1 MKTLVNIFDPEEPL
15 AAYLFLKQYYAE
27 GDRLLFISTRED
39 RRLLAPYAALFNLPD
54 DQIDFVAFK
63 RDEDSYIYERISR
76 RLYSRLDPSAQYWVN
91 LAGGTRYLALA
102 VQHVFSSFDARLFYV
117 QTRENLIVRSPF
129 DDRADLSR
137 DTVDTIRYRM
147 SMAEYFR
154 LHGLS
159 HDLAGRNH
167 RPTRSEDEANRIF
180 DCFRTRR
187 LPHRAFEA
195 LELLRLH
202 YRGTRHVLS
211 IRAVTLGKKEGS
223 EPSTINTGG
232 GTPPPVRRA
241 VPGLPVLLDALGFV
255 PRQPGSLQ
263 PYEVDYLTGGWFEE
277 YVYYTL
283 LRLVSPQQI
292 AIGVRIARPGSQHNN
307 ELDVVFIKANTLFVV
322 ECKTGVA
329 SDHMFNEIVY
339 KASALKEAFL
349 GPSCHSF
356 IFTLKQDYDHR
367 LHDVAAMMGITLCP
381 KSTLVSPDLMQKV
394 AEQMCRI
401 CHEN

>member
-15 AAYLFLKQYYAE
+15 AAYLFLKQYYE
-27 GDRLLFISTRED
+27 EEDRLLFISTRED
-39 RRLLAPYAALFNLPD
+39 RQLLAPYATLFRLPD
-54 DQIDFVAFK
+54 DKIDFIAFK

-76 RLYSRLDPSAQYWVN
+76 RLQSRLDPSAQYWVN

-102 VQHVFSSFDARLFYV
+102 VQHVFSQFDARLFYV

-129 DDRADLSR
+129 DDRVDLSR
-137 DTVDTIRYRM
+137 DAVDTIRYRM

-159 HDLAGRNH
+159 HDLAGSNH
-167 RPTRSEDEANRIF
+167 RPTRSEADALRVF

-187 LPHRAFEA
+187 LPHRAFHA
-195 LELLRLH
+195 LEQLRLI
-202 YRGTRHVLS
+202 YRGMRKPMS
-211 IRAVTLGKKEGS
+211 IHDITFG
-223 EPSTINTGG
+223 
-232 GTPPPVRRA
+232 RRDRRDA
-241 VPGLPVLLDALGFV
+241 VPGLPELLNAIGFV
-255 PRQPGSLQ
+255 PKEKEMLQ
-263 PYEVDYLTGGWFEE
+263 PAEVDYLTGGWFEE

-292 AIGVRIARPGSQHNN
+292 AIGVRIARPGTQHNN

-339 KASALKEAFL
+339 KASALKESFL
-349 GPSCHSF
+349 GPSCHSY
-356 IFTLKQDYDHR
+356 IFTLKNDYDHR
-367 LHDVAAMMGITLCP
+367 LQQVASIMGITLCP
-381 KSTLVSPDLMQKV
+381 KGTLVSPELMGRV
-394 AEQMCRI
+394 AEQMHRI
-401 CHEN
+401 SNEMD

>member
-15 AAYLFLKQYYAE
+15 AAYLFLKQYYE
-27 GDRLLFISTRED
+27 EEDRLLFISTRED
-39 RRLLAPYAALFNLPD
+39 RQLLAPYATLFRLPD
-54 DQIDFVAFK
+54 DKIDFIAFK

-76 RLYSRLDPSAQYWVN
+76 RLQSRLDPSAQYWVN

-102 VQHVFSSFDARLFYV
+102 VQHVFSQFDARLFYV

-129 DDRADLSR
+129 DDRVDLSR
-137 DTVDTIRYRM
+137 DAVDTIRYRM

-159 HDLAGRNH
+159 HDLAGSNH
-167 RPTRSEDEANRIF
+167 RPTRSEADALRVF

-187 LPHRAFEA
+187 LPHRAFHA
-195 LELLRLH
+195 LEQLRLI
-202 YRGTRHVLS
+202 YRGMRKPMS
-211 IRAVTLGKKEGS
+211 IHDITFG
-223 EPSTINTGG
+223 
-232 GTPPPVRRA
+232 RRDRRDA
-241 VPGLPVLLDALGFV
+241 VPGLPELLNAIGFV
-255 PRQPGSLQ
+255 PKEKEMLQ
-263 PYEVDYLTGGWFEE
+263 PAEVDYLTGGWFEE

-292 AIGVRIARPGSQHNN
+292 AIGVRIARPGMQHNN

-339 KASALKEAFL
+339 KASALKESFL
-349 GPSCHSF
+349 GPSCHSY
-356 IFTLKQDYDHR
+356 IFTLKQDYDHK

-381 KSTLVSPDLMQKV
+381 KSTMVSPELMSKV
-394 AEQMCRI
+394 GEQMCRI
-401 CHEN
+401 CHESD